1 MIRFTVGKYRWYW
14 DRSGKEELKGVFYL
28 FSPLERFSIQREYP
42 NRGPEFSLC
51 FIFVSGE
58 MVRVRFPASDRL
70 MDRMQRE
77 IEQELKKS
85 NMIDLDDLVE
95 TNSDIDCTAFKPKKI
110 R

>member
-28 FSPLERFSIQREYP
+28 FSPLERVSIQREFP

-58 MVRVRFPASDRL
+58 MVRVRFPASERL

-77 IEQELKKS
+77 IEQDLRKS
-85 NMIDLDDLVE
+85 GVIDLDELVLN
-95 TNSDIDCTAFKPKKI
+95 NSDIVVTSFNPNKYD
-110 R
+110 